1 MVLFFFILIL
11 IVLVS
16 IFIVYSLSLK
26 ISINR
31 ILVDTKNN
39 NFDYEIKVGLY
50 LVKKIRIIAI
60 KINKEKM
67 AKIEQTIE
75 KLNRSKILKKLSKF
89 NIEKMSL
96 KLEKKLKK
104 EIINKNIKP
113 IEAVEIILKNLKI
126 ETLKFKMDL
135 RIGLEDVIITSFL
148 IAILS
153 SILSIALKFTVN
165 NIKDG
170 NKYYYKILPIY
181 RNENVLKLNL
191 NCIINIKMV
200 HIINIIYIF
209 LGKKGRSDKNER
221 TSNRRSYDYC
231 HE

>member
-60 KINKEKM
+60 KINKEKI

-75 KLNRSKILKKLSKF
+75 RLNRSKILKKLSKF